1 MLCCNATAG
10 QKILSM
16 LPSFRRIMTTAL
28 FSLCSMTMWSLQYQA
43 ERTLSAFFHTMDC
56 IRSWKRTEMVE
67 HRASQDLSLDSVG
80 LVAPLASSQL
90 GTLLFWKNRWA
101 GSFRF
106 GIVLIT
112 SYYIFLHLIAWYHLL
127 IDGLECPPRLS
138 PSFVLSGTQLSQWSC
153 PDVKHKM
160 RKRNQNSYH
169 IMLPCVRTGQRGQ
182 GFPVRLNE
190 KADIPVKPP
199 LMQGYTCWISRSFRQ
214 ITHIGASK
222 SRKYTITLYCS
233 WTSNRQT
240 KR

>member
-1 MLCCNATAG
+1 MTNCVSSCMTHFLHVPSTLPELGYNRKPAPNLMFRCNATAG

-28 FSLCSMTMWSLQYQA
+28 FPLFSMTMWSLQYQA

-67 HRASQDLSLDSVG
+67 HHASQDLSVDSVG

-112 SYYIFLHLIAWYHLL
+112 SYCILLHLITSYYILLHLVTSCYILL
-127 IDGLECPPRLS
+127 I
-138 PSFVLSGTQLSQWSC
+138 T
-153 PDVKHKM
+153 
-160 RKRNQNSYH
+160 SY
-169 IMLPCVRTGQRGQ
+169 
-182 GFPVRLNE
+182 
-190 KADIPVKPP
+190 
-199 LMQGYTCWISRSFRQ
+199 
-214 ITHIGASK
+214 
-222 SRKYTITLYCS
+222 
-233 WTSNRQT
+233 
-240 KR
+240 